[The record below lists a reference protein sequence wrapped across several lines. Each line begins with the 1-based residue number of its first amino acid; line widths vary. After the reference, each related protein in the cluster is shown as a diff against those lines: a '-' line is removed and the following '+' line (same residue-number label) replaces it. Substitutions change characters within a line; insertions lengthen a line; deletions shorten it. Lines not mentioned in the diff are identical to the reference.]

1 MQWCTEAMTE
11 ERRQAPDGDRLAGLD
26 RPLRNRV
33 TPAGE
38 LIATEHRGTMYG
50 NRGVLH
56 NENLALVR
64 RYQVRRW
71 LVCVLEFR
79 GRRRPVLRPRRYTE
93 LFFLDEATG
102 LAAGHRPCGEC
113 RYRDYQAFKRAW
125 AGAFGGGGPGV
136 AEIDARLHADR
147 LVRPGVRRSYS
158 ASLSSLPDGVMVSV
172 GDTPS
177 LVWGGGLLAWTPG
190 GYRSSGQSPAEDTV
204 TVITPRATVA
214 VLAAGYRPVIHPSAV
229 SAGG

>member
-1 MQWCTEAMTE
+1 MP
-11 ERRQAPDGDRLAGLD
+11 RQ
-26 RPLRNRV
+26 NRV
-33 TPAGE
+33 TPDGM
-38 LIATEHRGTMYG
+38 LIAVPDRGLFWG
-50 NRGVLH
+50 NRGALH
-56 NENLALVR
+56 DPAGRLVR
-64 RYQVRRW
+64 YSSGRAW
-71 LVCVLEFR
+71 AICVLEFK
-79 GRRRPVLRPRRYTE
+79 GRRRQLWAPGRLTE